1 MAESRFQE
9 EMNDWEDHPGSIEAL
24 LHVDA
29 QLHDD
34 PLGYT
39 TWEASGPLAGLLTA
53 ATSDEV
59 THDADAEARA
69 VAGFSVARALDDD
82 NFYGRGRKS
91 GKQRRTVRH
100 AALAGALAAGV
111 LSATSGLAAA
121 AHTSVVKVVSDIADG
136 LRSSGPAHGQSPGS
150 GTSPST
156 TPNPPNGA
164 GGDPTRV
171 AASDSASSCGAGGPS
186 VSGSASANA
195 ACGSVSHGGRE
206 NPAPTTNRGRA
217 KRATAPSATMQ
228 ASGPG
233 DSSTG
238 AAAKKRSRS
247 AGGAVAGS
255 QSGSHKTF
263 SSGSG
268 SGGGSV
274 SGGGSGSKTGNGTGS
289 GTHAVG
295 HIHHHHHHNRHH
307 VDIGV
312 GDPSSGGQ

>member
-53 ATSDEV
+53 ATSDEG
-59 THDADAEARA
+59 THDAEAEARA

-100 AALAGALAAGV
+100 AALAGVLAAGV

-136 LRSSGPAHGQSPGS
+136 LSSSGPAHGQSPGS
-150 GTSPST
+150 VTSPST
-156 TPNPPNGA
+156 TPNPSGA
-164 GGDPTRV
+164 GGDLTRV
-171 AASDSASSCGAGGPS
+171 AASDTAPSCHAGVDPS

-195 ACGSVSHGGRE
+195 SCGSVSHRARG
-206 NPAPTTNRGRA
+206 NPAPTTNGGRA
-217 KRATAPSATMQ
+217 KRAKDPGATMR

-233 DSSTG
+233 DSSTVG
-238 AAAKKRSRS
+238 AKLRSKS
-247 AGGAVAGS
+247 AGGAAANS
-255 QSGSHKTF
+255 RSGSHKTF

-274 SGGGSGSKTGNGTGS
+274 SGGGSGSKTGNGTGV
-289 GTHAVG
+289 GTHPVG
-295 HIHHHHHHNRHH
+295 HLHHHHHRHH

-312 GDPSSGGQ
+312 GDSPSGGG

>member
-53 ATSDEV
+53 ATSDEG

-91 GKQRRTVRH
+91 GTQRRTVRH

-150 GTSPST
+150 VTSPST
-156 TPNPPNGA
+156 IPNPPSGA

-171 AASDSASSCGAGGPS
+171 AASDTAPSCRAGDPS
-186 VSGSASANA
+186 VSSSASANA
-195 ACGSVSHGGRE
+195 ACGSVSHGARG
-206 NPAPTTNRGRA
+206 NPAPTTNGERA
-217 KRATAPSATMQ
+217 QRATGATMR
-228 ASGPG
+228 ASGRG
-233 DSSTG
+233 NTSTG

-255 QSGSHKTF
+255 GSGSHKTF

-274 SGGGSGSKTGNGTGS
+274 SSGGSGSRNGNGTGT

-295 HIHHHHHHNRHH
+295 HLHHHHHHHPHH

-312 GDPSSGGQ
+312 GDSPPG

>member
-9 EMNDWEDHPGSIEAL
+9 EMDDWEDHPGSIEAL

-53 ATSDEV
+53 ATCDEG
-59 THDADAEARA
+59 THDAEAEARA

-100 AALAGALAAGV
+100 AALAGVLAAGV

-136 LRSSGPAHGQSPGS
+136 LRSSGPAHGQSPRPVD
-150 GTSPST
+150 SPST
-156 TPNPPNGA
+156 TPNPPSGD
-164 GGDPTRV
+164 GGDLTRV
-171 AASDSASSCGAGGPS
+171 AASDTAPSCRAGVDPS
-186 VSGSASANA
+186 VSGGASANA
-195 ACGSVSHGGRE
+195 ACGSVSHGAHG
-206 NPAPTTNRGRA
+206 NAAPTTNGERA
-217 KRATAPSATMQ
+217 RRATAPGATMR

-238 AAAKKRSRS
+238 GAAKMRSRS

-255 QSGSHKTF
+255 RSGSHKTF

-295 HIHHHHHHNRHH
+295 HLHHHHHHHH

-312 GDPSSGGQ
+312 GDSTSGSQ